1 MDLLKQEYVANA
13 VTLFDLRLSESEITI
28 YLDCINFMLEY
39 CSDEQINQSI
49 NQYIACMDKEEL
61 SWRRDDLLVLI
72 KSIEHKDFIPD
83 RYK

>member
-28 YLDCINFMLEY
+28 YLDCINFMLGN
-39 CSDEQINQSI
+39 CTNEQINQHTV
-49 NQYIACMDKEEL
+49 CMDKEEL
-61 SWRRDDLLVLI
+61 SWARDNLLEILKGV
-72 KSIEHKDFIPD
+72 EHKEYLPD